1 MIKRAVELLNHR
13 GVEIREFDS
22 DVFVHVHDIVRW
34 GCSKKEYYAYQ
45 ISWDLPPDCETRL
58 FPDWS
63 FLRWTEA
70 GLLPDFNGLSE
81 RLHNISKVPATK
93 RICGWAGNP
102 RTNILRELFIKTAP
116 RSLFEVIIPVG
127 TTGTGNGRI
136 SMEEQT
142 KRWACMVDVPG
153 GGGSMRVPLL
163 LHTGRPVLMIER
175 PGGGG
180 GHSQESKSSVEP

>member
-1 MIKRAVELLNHR
+1 M
-13 GVEIREFDS
+13 GRESQND
-22 DVFVHVHDIVRW
+22 
-34 GCSKKEYYAYQ
+34 
-45 ISWDLPPDCETRL
+45 
-58 FPDWS
+58 
-63 FLRWTEA
+63 
-70 GLLPDFNGLSE
+70 
-81 RLHNISKVPATK
+81 
-93 RICGWAGNP
+93 
-102 RTNILRELFIKTAP
+102 ILRELFIKTAP

-180 GHSQESKSSVEP
+180 GHFVDRTWYSDLLIPNVHYIPVFSNMTNLKAAARRALSAEGIKIGLNAQKLAEQKLTSTAAIQYMTNILSSTH